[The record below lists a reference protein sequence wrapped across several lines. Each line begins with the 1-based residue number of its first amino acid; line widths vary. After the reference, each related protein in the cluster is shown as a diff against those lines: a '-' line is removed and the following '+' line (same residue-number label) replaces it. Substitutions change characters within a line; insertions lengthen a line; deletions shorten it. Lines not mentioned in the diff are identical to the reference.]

1 MTTFAFPVAAGAAIR
16 MGLDAIKN
24 VGEGPVE
31 AVLQARGGTPFKSLA
46 DFTDRCDLRKVNRRG
61 LECLVKVGALDDFG
75 ERGLLLAAVDN
86 ILHASTSTHEAA
98 EIGQMTLFGAEE
110 VANEDI
116 LGGMSPE
123 ARPTP
128 KEILEWE
135 KELVGVYVS
144 SHPLQKMTV
153 DLMNVIT
160 HNTVDVTE
168 ELAGKAVCV
177 AGMIAEVRTITTK
190 KGDTMAFAR
199 LEDLTGSVDVTVFP
213 QLFKE
218 KKPLWAAG
226 KIVVIYGK
234 ADVRNGRVSVVAD
247 SAQDYVDDAKIIEDK
262 GSVAY
267 RFRNGAAES
276 PSRPQIA
283 ERPAAKYAPP
293 AARYTPA
300 PAAGMAEIEDEDG
313 GYFGDE
319 NPFAAEEP
327 EWLNGAG
334 EQGSRGEGERGR
346 RGDTETQGHSASQ
359 RSPVDIAPDSPR
371 PPSPRRRNPRVPQ
384 SPCHR
389 SRRVPPSPR
398 RRSPR
403 VSLSPCRRSRRGPA
417 SCASPSAAARASTPT
432 GGGWPSWW
440 RCCRSTK
447 GMTASRSS
455 SRPTATPAI
464 SSTSRTTGHASAA
477 SCRAS

>member
-1 MTTFAFPVAAGAAIR
+1 M
-16 MGLDAIKN
+16 
-24 VGEGPVE
+24 
-31 AVLQARGGTPFKSLA
+31 
-46 DFTDRCDLRKVNRRG
+46 
-61 LECLVKVGALDDFG
+61 
-75 ERGLLLAAVDN
+75 
-86 ILHASTSTHEAA
+86 
-98 EIGQMTLFGAEE
+98 
-110 VANEDI
+110 
-116 LGGMSPE
+116 
-123 ARPTP
+123 
-128 KEILEWE
+128 LEWE

-199 LEDLTGSVDVTVFP
+199 LEDLTGTVDVTVFP

-293 AARYTPA
+293 ATRYTPA
-300 PAAGMAEIEDEDG
+300 PAASMAEIDDEDG
-313 GYFGDE
+313 SYFGDE

-327 EWLNGAG
+327 EWLNGVE

-346 RGDTETQGHSASQ
+346 RGDMETLGHSASQ
-359 RSPVDIAPDSPR
+359 RSPVDIARDSPR
-371 PPSPRRRNPRVPQ
+371 LPVAVSPESALPPSPRRRSPCVALSPRRRNPRV
-384 SPCHR
+384 
-389 SRRVPPSPR
+389 SRR
-398 RRSPR
+398 R
-403 VSLSPCRRSRRGPA
+403 VAGVAASPCRRVAGVAAPRVLRLTFRRSQSLDADRRRLAELVAVLSKYEGDDRFEIVVEA
-417 SCASPSAAARASTPT
+417 NSHARYQLDFPNN
-432 GGGWPSWW
+432 
-440 RCCRSTK
+440 
-447 GMTASRSS
+447 
-455 SRPTATPAI
+455 
-464 SSTSRTTGHASAA
+464 RTRICP